1 MAELADALDSK
12 SSAGH
17 PAWGFKS
24 PLRHPDLPKIASL
37 HSFLAKK
44 EEIRYKVLAAFAV
57 LELSFVIQVRLVL

>member
-1 MAELADALDSK
+1 
-12 SSAGH
+12 
-17 PAWGFKS
+17 
-24 PLRHPDLPKIASL
+24 LPKIASL